1 MVVVFYRGNGLHGNY
16 HSFTA
21 VKIPRGNP
29 EESPAT
35 NRAALLSFCHNKS
48 SSFSKPKSGHAPR
61 SFKGITGALHF
72 TSSSSSSALSV
83 SRIDEDAFLQE

>member
-1 MVVVFYRGNGLHGNY
+1 MVLVFYRSNSLHGNY
-16 HSFTA
+16 LCFTA

-29 EESPAT
+29 EESPAI
-35 NRAALLSFCHNKS
+35 NRAAFLSFCHNNS
-48 SSFSKPKSGHAPR
+48 SSFSKPESGHAPR

-83 SRIDEDAFLQE
+83 SRID